1 MEAETLTDEE
11 LEQIKTLCEAVLKTG
26 VDWPRAV
33 SLFPAQ
39 DEEERLWKEKM
50 LKGIQRVFPQGVK
63 RKADN

>member
-1 MEAETLTDEE
+1 MEAEILTDDE
-11 LEQIKTLCEAVLKTG
+11 LEEIRTLCEAVLKTG

-50 LKGIQRVFPQGVK
+50 LKGIQLVFPRGVK
-63 RKADN
+63 QAT